1 MRRRRGRGRKAG
13 ARERNG
19 RIERRQAE
27 TPRQIAASMPHRKGL
42 GELATDQ
49 RAATQLGRLVLRG
62 ELDATLGLAGET
74 YLALWRGYVW
84 TLAGP
89 RELAAGPGGFSC
101 GGCEQAR
108 HCRCEFRKRIFLEA
122 QRVVD
127 GCGAWVVALV
137 GQVVLMDM
145 PLPGLVR
152 DKELRVLQVGLEAL
166 ARHFG
171 LTPQQNVVVRT
182 ALAHAASAPGP

>member
-62 ELDATLGLAGET
+62 DLDATLGLAGET
-74 YLALWRGYVW
+74 YLAMWRGYVW

-89 RELAAGPGGFSC
+89 RELAQGNGHGMSC
-101 GGCEQAR
+101 GGCEVMR
-108 HCRCEFRKRIFLEA
+108 HCRCDFRRKIYEEA
-122 QRVVD
+122 R
-127 GCGAWVVALV
+127 
-137 GQVVLMDM
+137 
-145 PLPGLVR
+145 
-152 DKELRVLQVGLEAL
+152 EAL
-166 ARHFG
+166 LRRCGYRVHAVVVKVVIGDDPCVGDEIEGLRIGLRALAHHFG
-171 LTPQQNVVVRT
+171 LVGKDQCGQ
-182 ALAHAASAPGP
+182 AGSAKPATGMRVET